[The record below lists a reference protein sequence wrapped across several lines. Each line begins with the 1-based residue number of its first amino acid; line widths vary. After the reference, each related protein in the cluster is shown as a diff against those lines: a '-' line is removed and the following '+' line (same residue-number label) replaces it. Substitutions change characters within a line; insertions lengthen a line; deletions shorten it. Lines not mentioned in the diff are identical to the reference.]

1 MPHYIKFVLYALS
14 LAGLIYF
21 GLTASSHLPNAI
33 QSDRSAAFEAA
44 SDTGQG
50 NNTSQPEPPNVDTNA
65 ADTPSEPQES
75 NGESRPTPSAE
86 GAGSE
91 SDEEGDAANSAKE
104 SRGKLF
110 KNGFGF
116 VLSLILFGIL
126 VARDVTEAIGNR
138 VGAALYT
145 DQAPQLKSQLYEEGE
160 ELWKKG
166 DYLGAIETFREYLK
180 KHPREIYALR
190 RIAEIYEKDLN
201 NPLAAAL
208 EYEGILKHP
217 LPSHRWAWTALHLHN
232 IYVSKLERKDD
243 AIELLKRVATEH
255 PETEGAQKA
264 IKRLEKLGYEIEYV
278 GEESESNDEDEDDGF
293 NDSGSLPQGFRP
305 KG

>member
-1 MPHYIKFVLYALS
+1 MPRYVKFLLYALS
-14 LAGLIYF
+14 LAGVIYF
-21 GLTASSHLPNAI
+21 GLTASAHLPNAVKT
-33 QSDRSAAFEAA
+33 DRSAAFESA
-44 SDTGQG
+44 SDTGLVNDTTPPQTPNLDTNVTESASEPEAATG
-50 NNTSQPEPPNVDTNA
+50 NNDARPSNTASAPPDN
-65 ADTPSEPQES
+65 S
-75 NGESRPTPSAE
+75 PTKDSAQ
-86 GAGSE
+86 
-91 SDEEGDAANSAKE
+91 E

-116 VLSLILFGIL
+116 VLSLIFLGIL
-126 VARDVTEAIGNR
+126 VARDVSEAIGQR
-138 VGAALYT
+138 VGDALYT
-145 DQAPQLKSQLYEEGE
+145 DEAPQLKSELYEEGE

-166 DYLGAIETFREYLK
+166 DYLGAIETFRQYLK
-180 KHPREIYALR
+180 KHPREIHTLR
-190 RIAEIYEKDLN
+190 RIAEIYEKDMN

-208 EYEGILKHP
+208 EYEEILKHP

-255 PETEGAQKA
+255 SETEAAQKA

-278 GEESESNDEDEDDGF
+278 GEEEEESAEDDDDYDDG
-293 NDSGSLPQGFRP
+293 SSLPQGFRP